1 MNIAAV
7 CGTFHKEEIERM
19 LEYAQDEA
27 SIRDVKIS
35 HIFWV
40 PGSMEAPLALER
52 ILRNEEVDAAIT
64 LGIIA
69 VSYTHLTLPTK
80 A

>member
-35 HIFWV
+35 NIFWV
-40 PGSMEAPLALER
+40 PG
-52 ILRNEEVDAAIT
+52 
-64 LGIIA
+64 
-69 VSYTHLTLPTK
+69 
-80 A
+80 